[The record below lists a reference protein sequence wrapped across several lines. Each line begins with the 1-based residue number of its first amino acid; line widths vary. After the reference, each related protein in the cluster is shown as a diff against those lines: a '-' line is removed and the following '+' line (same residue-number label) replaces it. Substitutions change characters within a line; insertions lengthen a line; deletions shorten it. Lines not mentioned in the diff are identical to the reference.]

1 MRTPVKWFLLV
12 AVLVIL
18 AVSVL
23 ILGKFFDGAHMVKSP
38 SIAIALLDGSV
49 IHFQCFDTTDC
60 PKDFDLGDEIK
71 AMNRPDR
78 PITIESA
85 FWSNPNTAYFFL
97 DGSGV
102 NELAKLDFKTNQSK
116 IMDLAPLHLDSATML
131 PKLRK
136 TINGKIV
143 VATTQGNLGIV
154 QNDFSMKQIILSG
167 SIYGFTEVNHSTLL
181 AYGGGKLVNE
191 GMGVNAFLVNIDT
204 GEVQNK
210 SFSVPVSGLLLNMSG
225 DMRYIYYLRDESL
238 GRYDLQAQ
246 KVDLVIPGSFDFV
259 AEAVQDQYK
268 NVWYFSRRG
277 LEGASAARI
286 LDMLTLKPVIDPDM
300 ILKDEDTGKFI
311 ISPFDNNFLIGTNH
325 HVLVLSEDR
334 SIVKTFLIPQSWIGR
349 DYVFLEYR
357 N

>member
-12 AVLVIL
+12 AALFIL

-23 ILGKFFDGAHMVKSP
+23 TLGKFFDGSPMVKTP
-38 SIAIALLDGSV
+38 LIAIALLDGSV

-85 FWSNPNTAYFFL
+85 FWSNPDTVYFFL
-97 DGSGV
+97 VGSGV
-102 NELAKLDFKTNQSK
+102 TELAKVDFKTNQSK
-116 IMDLAPLHLDSATML
+116 IMDLTTLHLESATML
-131 PKLRK
+131 PILRK

-143 VATTQGNLGIV
+143 VATTDGSLGIV
-154 QNDFSMKQIILSG
+154 QNDFSMKQITLGG

-181 AYGGGKLVNE
+181 AYGRGKLENE
-191 GMGVNAFLVNIDT
+191 GMGVNVFLVNIDT
-204 GEVQNK
+204 GEVQNR
-210 SFSVPVSGLLLNMSG
+210 SFSVPFTGLLVNMSG
-225 DMRYIYYLRDESL
+225 DMRYIYYLRNDIL

-246 KVDLVIPGSFDFV
+246 KVDLVIPGSFDYV

-277 LEGASAARI
+277 
-286 LDMLTLKPVIDPDM
+286 
-300 ILKDEDTGKFI
+300 GKV
-311 ISPFDNNFLIGTNH
+311 H
-325 HVLVLSEDR
+325 QQQEY
-334 SIVKTFLIPQSWIGR
+334 WI
-349 DYVFLEYR
+349 
-357 N
+357 